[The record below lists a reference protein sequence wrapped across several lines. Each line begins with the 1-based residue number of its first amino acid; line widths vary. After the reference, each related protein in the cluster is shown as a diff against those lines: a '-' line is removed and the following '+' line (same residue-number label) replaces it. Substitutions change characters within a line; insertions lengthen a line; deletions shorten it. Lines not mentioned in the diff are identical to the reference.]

1 MSNIPFAVL
10 AVFIFTIPWQDVVT
24 LPGNLAVSRI
34 VGVLL
39 IVAGL
44 GSMVKGRSIK
54 IRRPSLMLCL
64 TILFVFWAGLSALWS
79 INVSRS
85 LFLWLTYVQL
95 AVMVWLIWELCRTR
109 EQHLVL
115 LQAYVLGA
123 FVPAGSTVYEYLTNP
138 FVPNSSQAVERYTG
152 LGGNE
157 NVIASIMAFALPL
170 AWYLSV
176 TRRSGW
182 LRWINLIYLPVGV
195 LGIVLTASRGGAVLA
210 VVGLAVIPLTYT
222 HISRIRRILLT
233 TILGVMAVA
242 LVNLVPP
249 ENVARLTETSS
260 ELTEGN
266 VSNRSQIWEAGL
278 EVYSDHPVLGVGVG
292 GFSDAVMP
300 ILGYKQVAH
309 NVFVNLLTEMGV
321 VGLGLYTLMLLVIL
335 VPLLRL
341 PSPDRTVYTF
351 VWLVLFISLLPSNDE
366 DAQYTWALLT
376 LLTTRSA
383 YVLTYSHSARL
394 LAEVPAKLRRGARRT
409 RPAHVRDG

>member
-1 MSNIPFAVL
+1 MWNVPFAVL
-10 AVFIFTIPWQDVVT
+10 AVFFFTIPWQDSVQ
-24 LPGNLAVSRI
+24 LPGHFAVSRI

-115 LQAYVLGA
+115 LQAFVLGA
-123 FVPAGSTVYEYLTNP
+123 FVLAGSTAYEYLTNP
-138 FVPNSSQAVERYTG
+138 AVTSANQYAVRYTG
-152 LGGNE
+152 GLAADE

-182 LRWINLIYLPVGV
+182 LRWLNLIYLPVGI
-195 LGIVLTASRGGAVLA
+195 LAIVLTASRGGAIIA
-210 VVGLAVIPLTYT
+210 VTGLAVIPLTYT
-222 HISRIRRILLT
+222 HISRVRRVLLT
-233 TILGVMAVA
+233 VLFVVMAVA

-321 VGLGLYTLMLLVIL
+321 VGVGLYTLMLLVIL

-351 VWLVLFISLLPSNDE
+351 IWLALFISLLPSNDE
-366 DAQYTWALLT
+366 DAQYTWALLA
-376 LLTTRSA
+376 LLTTRRA

-409 RPAHVRDG
+409 RSA